1 MASNRTTIVLGEKE
15 RRAAKRLAA
24 LWGVSPSEAIRRAV
38 IKVDEEAVPASRE
51 RARRARA
58 KALHSARDVF
68 DTMDVA
74 AEIARI
80 SEERDSW

>member
-1 MASNRTTIVLGEKE
+1 MPSNRTTIVLGEKE
-15 RRAAKRLAA
+15 
-24 LWGVSPSEAIRRAV
+24 
-38 IKVDEEAVPASRE
+38 PASRE

-58 KALHSARDVF
+58 KALDRAQDVF

-80 SEERDSW
+80 REERDSW